1 MRILLTAILMFLL
14 GIIHPVSTGASVLP
28 DDLEGSG
35 YDDEG
40 SGSGALSEKVSLDEN
55 KNDKSQPN
63 TKGDRRFTVK
73 AEEGSKDDFY
83 GFSDRAFDGTHWSA
97 GETIVA
103 KSKTVFENKETLAGI
118 IAGGVTGLVMAIIL
132 AGVLIYKWQKKDDGG
147 YILGQQR
154 ASDEDCHRS
163 HGDEIVVV

>member
-63 TKGDRRFTVK
+63 TKGDRRFT
-73 AEEGSKDDFY
+73 